1 MAGTDVDEIYQ
12 AVVAIADESL
22 AHMQKILSQMSCQQ
36 ANTVPAL
43 PGANSAYAIVTHC
56 VGMTDYWGGSVI
68 AGLRIPRD
76 RDSEFEAHGDPR
88 DLCDEVE
95 RLRRRFP
102 GGVRIALTEGI
113 RDRTA
118 VGTTRSNAQ
127 TASPTWVLL
136 HIVRELSQHLGQLE
150 ITRDLLVANGH

>member
-1 MAGTDVDEIYQ
+1 MESDVDEMYQ
-12 AVVAIADESL
+12 AVVAVADESL
-22 AHMQKILSQMSCQQ
+22 ERMRDILSQMSFQQ

-43 PGANSAYAIVTHC
+43 PGANSPYAIVTHC
-56 VGMTDYWGGSVI
+56 VGMADYWGGSLI

-76 RDSEFEAHGDPR
+76 RDAEFEAHGDPR
-88 DLCDEVE
+88 HLCDVVE
-95 RLRRRFP
+95 RLRRRLP
-102 GGVRIALTEGI
+102 EWVRIALTEGL

-150 ITRDLLVANGH
+150 ITRDLLSMDDH

>member
-1 MAGTDVDEIYQ
+1 MTGTEADEVYQ

-22 AHMQKILSQMSCQQ
+22 VHLREILSRMSYEQ

-43 PGANSAYAIVTHC
+43 PGANSPYAIVTHC
-56 VGMTDYWGGSVI
+56 VGMTDYWGGSLI

-76 RDSEFEAHGDPR
+76 RDAEFDAHGDPQQ
-88 DLCDEVE
+88 LCDEVE
-95 RLRRRFP
+95 RLRRRLP
-102 GGVRIALTEGI
+102 EWVKIALTEGV

-118 VGTTRSNAQ
+118 TGTNRSDAQ
-127 TASPTWVLL
+127 TASPTWMLV

-150 ITRDLLVANGH
+150 ITRDLLSADDH